1 MFTCNSMQSRMFSVT
16 SQSNFR
22 LQREQ
27 LLNMK
32 LSKLFCC
39 FYPPVPPEEGEVD
52 DMARPRAQ
60 AVGKRGKTN
69 PSKKKMR
76 KEAKRIKHEKN
87 DMKKKEEEI
96 KMKMDKPM
104 VMEQEKEDGASG
116 IMPAVDMM
124 GPAVDLSSAD
134 PVTLSGQLAKDAAD
148 ESSKALQQ
156 PTTPPNLTT
165 GAEEP
170 VERVTR
176 ETIQDHGET
185 DGASSVSSSISPC
198 DLLATLN
205 SVAKADGDIVALLDH
220 LKAANMRHM
229 AMESRPGLRQP
240 EGRVNLDME
249 SPMGGKP
256 ALRQPTARLRLDTGP
271 EKLTPM
277 ESRPRLRQP
286 AGRVNLDMES
296 PIGGKPALRQP
307 TARLRLDSGPE
318 KLIPKE
324 TLHDPQADGST
335 VNGGQCS
342 TPAVDAPHS
351 AVTEAVIAHPCLSTD
366 TADVSGSGDL
376 QQPEMGLAAIV
387 TGEMSAGGGQ
397 EDEADEQD

>member
-1 MFTCNSMQSRMFSVT
+1 
-16 SQSNFR
+16 
-22 LQREQ
+22 
-27 LLNMK
+27 MK
-32 LSKLFCC
+32 LCKLFCC
-39 FYPPVPPEEGEVD
+39 FCPPVPPKEGEMD

-60 AVGKRGKTN
+60 AVGKKGKTN

-76 KEAKRIKHEKN
+76 KEAKKIKHEKN
-87 DMKKKEEEI
+87 DVKKKEEEM

-104 VMEQEKEDGASG
+104 AMDEGKGDGASNG
-116 IMPAVDMM
+116 SMPAVDMM
-124 GPAVDLSSAD
+124 GPAVDMPGAD
-134 PVTLSGQLAKDAAD
+134 PVTLSGQLAKEAAD
-148 ESSKALQQ
+148 ASSKAVQQ

-165 GAEEP
+165 GAEKP
-170 VERVTR
+170 VERVTCK
-176 ETIQDHGET
+176 TIVDHGET

-205 SVAKADGDIVALLDH
+205 SVAEADGDIVALLDH
-220 LKAANMRHM
+220 LKAANMTHL
-229 AMESRPGLRQP
+229 AVDSRPRLRQP
-240 EGRVNLDME
+240 TARVNLDRE
-249 SPMGGKP
+249 SSMGGKP

-271 EKLTPM
+271 EKL
-277 ESRPRLRQP
+277 
-286 AGRVNLDMES
+286 
-296 PIGGKPALRQP
+296 
-307 TARLRLDSGPE
+307 
-318 KLIPKE
+318 IPKE
-324 TLHDPQADGST
+324 TLDDPQADGSM

-397 EDEADEQD
+397 EEEADEQA